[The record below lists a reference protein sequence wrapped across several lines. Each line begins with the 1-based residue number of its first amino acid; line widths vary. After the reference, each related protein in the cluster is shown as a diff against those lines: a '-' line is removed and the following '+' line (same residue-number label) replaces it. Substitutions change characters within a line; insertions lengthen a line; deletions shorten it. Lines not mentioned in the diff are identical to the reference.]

1 MATKRLRKE
10 LTALQTDPPPDII
23 AEPDDSNILVWHYA
37 MRGPPTTDYEGG
49 VYVGKL
55 KFPPNY
61 PMAPPAVMMLTP
73 SGRFQINTRLCMS
86 MSDFHPESWN
96 PMWSVGTILQGIV
109 SFMTSEEV
117 TTGGLQ
123 ASSADRKKLAQ
134 VSQAYN
140 AKHWNHLFD
149 GNMSAAFEK
158 ADQARQK
165 AESKRLLEAEKTRA
179 AALIKANATCKP
191 KAEETPNV
199 SAATEQSPTEE
210 LTEEQ
215 KEKRRLKNAKKR
227 AKQKA
232 KKAAQA
238 SNDNGEQEEVAE
250 DAE

>member
-10 LTALQTDPPPDII
+10 LTALQHDPLPDMI
-23 AEPDDSNILVWHYA
+23 AQPDESNILIWYYA
-37 MRGPPTTDYEGG
+37 IRGPPETDYQGG

-55 KFPPNY
+55 KFPTNY

-73 SGRFQINTRLCMS
+73 SGRFQTNTRLCLS
-86 MSDFHPESWN
+86 ISDFHPESWN

-117 TTGGLQ
+117 TTGALQ
-123 ASSADRKKLAQ
+123 ASSSADRQKLAA

-140 AKHWNHLFD
+140 DKHWGHLFH
-149 GNMSAAFEK
+149 GNMSLAFEQ
-158 ADQARQK
+158 ADAARQK
-165 AESKRLLEAEKTRA
+165 AEAKRLVEAQKAQQAAA
-179 AALIKANATCKP
+179 AALKKKAR
-191 KAEETPNV
+191 AEKIT
-199 SAATEQSPTEE
+199 ADAEQMNDLPEE

-238 SNDNGEQEEVAE
+238 SNSGEQQETAE
-250 DAE
+250 QSD